1 MEHQKSISSAV
12 ITASVNAGDDFHA
25 AALQGPGIR
34 LTTAAPMGA
43 ATELCQDGILCM
55 LIQPSLSHFF
65 SHDLASSLFALF
77 QSKRTDSNVKQYL
90 QGTLSI
96 Y

>member
-65 SHDLASSLFALF
+65 LP
-77 QSKRTDSNVKQYL
+77 
-90 QGTLSI
+90 
-96 Y
+96 